1 MGIGSAEKTWL
12 ALLALTLFGAVLA
25 ETGHAGWPLS
35 LAVATAILLKSGL
48 VIDRYMEMSRARKS
62 FRRIMY
68 VFAVV
73 LALMVLLT
81 QGFGEA
87 IRQLTTIY

>member
-1 MGIGSAEKTWL
+1 MGSAEKTWL
-12 ALLALTLFGAVLA
+12 ALFAMTMMGAWLA
-25 ETGHAGWPLS
+25 ETGQAGWPLAI
-35 LAVATAILLKSGL
+35 AVAATILVKGTL
-48 VIDRYMEMSRARKS
+48 VIDRYMEMSKARKS

-81 QGFGEA
+81 QGFGET